1 MPIADGVKGI
11 TVTEQAFEAL
21 RTWSFWDKKR
31 RTQQE
36 LASLAISRMAASAA
50 DELLVENRKAEEEQ
64 TTKKGE
70 TDNASSG

>member
-11 TVTEQAFEAL
+11 TVTEEAFEAL

-50 DELLVENRKAEEEQ
+50 DQLLIENGKAEEEQ
-64 TTKKGE
+64 TQKGE
-70 TDNASSG
+70 TDNASSS